1 MFIHAAA
8 TLLFLS
14 LLAEANQSAEHH
26 RQSERRHTVGR
37 RGLFGGLLGGS
48 PRVFTR
54 TAVLQVR
61 PLGGSIPV
69 AVRRSGAGGDIPVQ
83 SPAGLI
89 GGDSR
94 KSGTGG
100 VFDGVSGLM
109 PLTDI
114 LNGVPKYNPAIST
127 AGPRPTSTQEMPHG
141 DREVSVVL
149 LVPPTGGDGQQTW
162 TRSPYFLYLPKQGFS
177 ICWVDNPTK
186 GTGDIQLTAEY
197 VAYAIKYLSAQS
209 GQPISIVSFSQ
220 GGLNTQWALTFWP
233 SAAKVVKNF
242 VALAAPFRGTSL
254 ASVVCPLLEVI
265 GGCLPALFQMI
276 GTSRAIRALT
286 AAVPGSGARAMV
298 PTTSVYT
305 RDDDLV
311 LPQTGSHPISALD
324 GASNIAIQDIC
335 GIAHVADHFLLV
347 GDLAT
352 YSIALNALMSG
363 RPANPATV
371 DKTHCNQLDSAGAQ
385 AANLG
390 NDLKITFS
398 LLIGNTNDRVSMA
411 LKTLT
416 TLTVPKEPSLQVSL
430 CEIVKEVNF
439 LAIITDIEL
448 SFIEDV
454 RMSKGIRH
462 RMHWEWIFGV
472 PRPRFS
478 LEQSTH
484 HGEWPRFLGGWAS
497 SLAG

>member
-48 PRVFTR
+48 PECSPESGV
-54 TAVLQVR
+54 AR

-127 AGPRPTSTQEMPHG
+127 AGPRPTSTQGDAPWTQSESAYREMITCHAG
-141 DREVSVVL
+141 LRGQRGVVL

-233 SAAKVVKNF
+233 SAAKV
-242 VALAAPFRGTSL
+242 
-254 ASVVCPLLEVI
+254 
-265 GGCLPALFQMI
+265 
-276 GTSRAIRALT
+276 TSRAIRALT

-416 TLTVPKEPSLQVSL
+416 TLTVPKEPSLQMYVCRRGFATGCTGNGFSGSQDRDSL
-430 CEIVKEVNF
+430 LN
-439 LAIITDIEL
+439 
-448 SFIEDV
+448 
-454 RMSKGIRH
+454 
-462 RMHWEWIFGV
+462 
-472 PRPRFS
+472 S
-478 LEQSTH
+478 LPTTAN
-484 HGEWPRFLGGWAS
+484 GLG
-497 SLAG
+497 SLAGGLLL

>member
-48 PRVFTR
+48 PSSVHPNSGV
-54 TAVLQVR
+54 AR

-127 AGPRPTSTQEMPHG
+127 AGPRPTSTQGDAPWTQSESAYREMITCHAG
-141 DREVSVVL
+141 LRGQRGVVL

-416 TLTVPKEPSLQVSL
+416 TLTVPKEPSLQMYVCRRGFATGCTGNGFSGSQDRDSL
-430 CEIVKEVNF
+430 LN
-439 LAIITDIEL
+439 
-448 SFIEDV
+448 
-454 RMSKGIRH
+454 
-462 RMHWEWIFGV
+462 
-472 PRPRFS
+472 S
-478 LEQSTH
+478 LPTTAN
-484 HGEWPRFLGGWAS
+484 GLG
-497 SLAG
+497 SLAGGLLL